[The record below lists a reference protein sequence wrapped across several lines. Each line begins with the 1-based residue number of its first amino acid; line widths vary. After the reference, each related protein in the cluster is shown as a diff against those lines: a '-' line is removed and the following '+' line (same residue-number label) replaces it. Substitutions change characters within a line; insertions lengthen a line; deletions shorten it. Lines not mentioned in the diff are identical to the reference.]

1 MSSRPLAVALAAA
14 VLCAVPARADHDTID
29 EAFVKVAPEV
39 LKHVR
44 ACKANNVGVL
54 KFLVQRPGGKLD
66 DTVGEL
72 NLSLADRLEAALILE
87 NKDRTFG
94 ILGRPSTAVVADNN
108 RWANHLTPE
117 GRQAFFKTKYNLAWG
132 SVEDKVKAAM
142 FVTGTATLSKDLRS
156 VSITLEA
163 FGPDGESK
171 PIGTPMSVATSR
183 RTLVE
188 AGYSYVLTEKAAPQV
203 FDGSRGGGSKGVRQ
217 KAKDEDEV
225 ASLGQA
231 LAMNDPTKTEGVKST
246 AEEAIRECPV
256 KLTVLYNGTE
266 VPIERDGIREPAETD
281 KVAFR
286 LTNTDTKRTYAVVLK
301 VNGKNT
307 LFSEELDADRCLKW
321 ILAPGA
327 THDIRGFQE
336 DETQSVP
343 FKILSN
349 KESEKGQV
357 RYGDL
362 VGMMRMVVYRG
373 ELSTGDVT
381 PAEQEEPESR
391 QVVLAAVSRGA
402 QTKSNGGRP
411 GSLARLQAVLKGLDD
426 DSEGARGI
434 IDKGGKKEASP
445 LQRVQFTT
453 LPSVG
458 VADITLRYYTP
469 KKG

>member
-1 MSSRPLAVALAAA
+1 MFSRPLVATLAVAI
-14 VLCAVPARADHDTID
+14 CALPVRADHDTID
-29 EAFVKVAPEV
+29 EAFLKAAPEV
-39 LKHVR
+39 IKHVR
-44 ACKANNVGVL
+44 DCKANNVGVL
-54 KFLVQRPGGKLD
+54 KFLVQRPECKLD
-66 DTVGEL
+66 DAVGEL
-72 NLSLADRLEAALILE
+72 NQSLADRLEAALILE

-94 ILGRPSTAVVADNN
+94 IIGRASAAVVENNN

-117 GRQAFFKTKYNLAWG
+117 GRQAFFGDKYSLAWG
-132 SVEDKVKAAM
+132 SASDKVKPAM
-142 FVTGTATLSKDLRS
+142 FITGKATISKDLRS
-156 VSITLEA
+156 VTIDLEA

-171 PIGTPMSVATSR
+171 PIGKPLSVATSR

-188 AGYSYVLTEKAAPQV
+188 ASYSYVLTEKAAPQI

-246 AEEAIRECPV
+246 AEEALRECPV

-281 KVAFR
+281 NVTFR
-286 LTNTDTKRTYAVVLK
+286 LTNTDKKRTYGVVLK

-307 LFSEELDADRCLKW
+307 LLSEELDADRCLKW

-327 THDIRGFQE
+327 THLIRGFQE
-336 DETQSVP
+336 DDMELVP
-343 FKILSN
+343 FKILSTR
-349 KESEKGQV
+349 ESEKGQV

-381 PAEQEEPESR
+381 PVEEVEPENR

-402 QTKSNGGRP
+402 QTKSNGSRP
-411 GSLARLQAVLKGLDD
+411 GSLARLQAMLKGVDAD
-426 DSEGARGI
+426 GEGARGV
-434 IDKGGKKEASP
+434 IDKGSKKEASP
-445 LQRVQFTT
+445 LQRVPFKS